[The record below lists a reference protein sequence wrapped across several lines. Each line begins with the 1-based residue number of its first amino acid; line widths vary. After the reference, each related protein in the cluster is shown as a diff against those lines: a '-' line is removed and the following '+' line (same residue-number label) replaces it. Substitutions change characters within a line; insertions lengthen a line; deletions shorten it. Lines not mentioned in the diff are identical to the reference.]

1 MADLPVLMLT
11 AKGQA
16 QDRSTARDLGA
27 TEFMTKPFSNAE
39 VVAAVRRLTGRMNED
54 GNDLAE
60 RAFLRRKREDAAF
73 AVPMLGVIL
82 LASPLLNVVS
92 GGTRLWVSR
101 WPMSTSSLPG
111 PV

>member
-1 MADLPVLMLT
+1 
-11 AKGQA
+11 
-16 QDRSTARDLGA
+16 
-27 TEFMTKPFSNAE
+27 
-39 VVAAVRRLTGRMNED
+39 MNED

-92 GGTRLWVSR
+92 GGTRLWGIPLAYVYIFASWAGLILLTR
-101 WPMSTSSLPG
+101 YLIRGLTRAPEG
-111 PV
+111 EDDA